1 LLDFDIFIFDLAQ
14 RRGWENR
21 LLFCASMRNGG
32 TAMDAH
38 WSTETSEAFA
48 SFEKADFQLTK
59 IDTGNW
65 RLRILTQRGN
75 AWLRANGPAIDR
87 DELTLSLQAANSF
100 LGRARV
106 NGLCTEY
113 VGPFGRS
120 LL

>member
-1 LLDFDIFIFDLAQ
+1 
-14 RRGWENR
+14 
-21 LLFCASMRNGG
+21 
-32 TAMDAH
+32 MDTH
-38 WSTETSEAFA
+38 WSTETSNSFA
-48 SFEKADFQLTK
+48 TFQTADFQLTK

-75 AWLRANGPAIDR
+75 AWVRVNGPAIDIN
-87 DELTLSLQAANSF
+87 ELTLSLQAANSF

-120 LL
+120 LI